1 MLNDAV
7 TKSNILMNSIE
18 ERIGKMKGVL
28 EIKSKL

>member
-1 MLNDAV
+1 
-7 TKSNILMNSIE
+7 MNSIE